1 MNRRDLLV
9 AAPAAL
15 ATSTALAEAAPATPP
30 AGPSG
35 AAEHVQARLL
45 AQRDAWNRGDLVA
58 FCADYADDAVF
69 VSPSGLTRGR
79 AEVFARYEKKYG
91 QAKATMGTL
100 GFEFVDVEAGVDVVA
115 VVMRW
120 SLTFVDKAGASGMTL
135 VVWRRGAAGWR
146 LVQDASF

>member
-9 AAPAAL
+9 AAPAL
-15 ATSTALAEAAPATPP
+15 ATSTALAQGAPSA
-30 AGPSG
+30 PSPG
-35 AAEHVQARLL
+35 AAEQVQARLL

-79 AEVFARYEKKYG
+79 AEVFARYDRKYG

-100 GFEFVDVEAGVDVVA
+100 EFDFVDVEAGVDVVS

-120 SLTFVDKAGASGMTL
+120 SLRFADKPAASGMTL
-135 VVWRRGAAGWR
+135 VVWRRGTAGWR
-146 LVQDASF
+146 LAQDASF